1 MAMGAPASAKTKLPN
16 TSFRLKPECDICL
29 DEEGSYACVRPAHEA
44 YRPKSKDNEQPITKS
59 VLATAITQISDSV
72 KSLEKTGLNR
82 RAVIAL
88 LADDTKLGKGT
99 ITTVLNSLGDL
110 AKNYTK

>member
-1 MAMGAPASAKTKLPN
+1 MATAKKQSDPLTPKV
-16 TSFRLKPECDICL
+16 KPECDICF
-29 DEEGSYACVRPAHEA
+29 DEEGSYACIRPAHDSYHPGA
-44 YRPKSKDNEQPITKS
+44 KLTPKS

-72 KSLEKTGLNR
+72 KNLEKTGLNR

-99 ITTVLNSLGDL
+99 ITTVLNSLSDL
-110 AKNYTK
+110 AKNFTK

>member
-1 MAMGAPASAKTKLPN
+1 MATAKTKLGN
-16 TSFRLKPECDICL
+16 TSFRLKPECAICL
-29 DEEGSYACVRPAHEA
+29 DEDGSYACIRPAHEA
-44 YRPKSKDNEQPITKS
+44 YQPKSSRKVEQPVTKE